1 MTATQRRARRVPY
14 LTLLLHFSL
23 DTRQQQAALKRL
35 LKRPLEQSGRKGFPS
50 LPAAVWSPDSGAA
63 VIPEGRRPS
72 IGWCPP
78 AGASS
83 HTAAPRAIASPLLA
97 LLPLP
102 RVSEGMI
109 ESNNRAGTSLR
120 PPPLSLS
127 FFSLP
132 LSLTQPTHSR

>member
-14 LTLLLHFSL
+14 LTLLLHLSL
-23 DTRQQQAALKRL
+23 DARQQQAALERRL
-35 LKRPLEQSGRKGFPS
+35 RRPREPSGGERVPS
-50 LPAAVWSPDSGAA
+50 LPAVSSPDSGAT
-63 VIPEGRRPS
+63 VIPERRRPS

-83 HTAAPRAIASPLLA
+83 HTGAISSPLLA

-109 ESNNRAGTSLR
+109 ESNNRELELPSA
-120 PPPLSLS
+120 PPPL
-127 FFSLP
+127 FSLP
-132 LSLTQPTHSR
+132 LLLTQPTHSR